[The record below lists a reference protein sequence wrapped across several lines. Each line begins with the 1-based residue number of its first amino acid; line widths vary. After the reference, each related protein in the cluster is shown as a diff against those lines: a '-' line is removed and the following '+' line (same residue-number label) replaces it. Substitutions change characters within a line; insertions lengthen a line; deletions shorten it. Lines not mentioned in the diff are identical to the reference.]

1 MAFAGTRSPEPCD
14 RAQATVVP
22 LAAAYRRS
30 RKGRW
35 RDLAVHDSAALAR
48 PCPPRAQ
55 AAPDI
60 RVLLAESVGLV
71 RVGLRSLLERER
83 DMTVVGEATSGEEAV
98 ALAVAVR
105 PDVVLMDIRVAG
117 LGALAATRRLLAGPD
132 PSGVPVVIIAPEE
145 REDDLYAAL
154 RSGAS
159 GFVFLETDP
168 LELLLTVRAV
178 AAGDAQLSPWATRW
192 LIAEFASGPAPLHV
206 SAAVFDGLTTR
217 ERDIASLVA
226 RGLTN
231 DEIAKQ
237 LVVSPATVKTHV
249 SRAMLKLHVQDR
261 AKLVAIAYQS
271 GFVRYRA
278 ADEIAV
284 LDRCAAPPIVR

>member
-1 MAFAGTRSPEPCD
+1 V
-14 RAQATVVP
+14 QATVVP
-22 LAAAYRRS
+22 LAAAHRRS
-30 RKGRW
+30 GKGRW

-48 PCPPRAQ
+48 PRPRRAQ
-55 AAPDI
+55 AAPDV

-71 RVGLRSLLERER
+71 RAGLRSLLERER

-98 ALAVAVR
+98 ALALDVR

-117 LGALAATRRLLAGPD
+117 LGALAATRRLLAGQN
-132 PSGVPVVIIAPEE
+132 PSGVRVVIITPVE
-145 REDDLYAAL
+145 RDDDLYAAL

-178 AAGDAQLSPWATRW
+178 AAGDAQLSPWATGR
-192 LIAEFASGPAPLHV
+192 LIAEFASGPVPLHV

-249 SRAMLKLHVQDR
+249 SRAMLKLHVRDR

-271 GFVRYRA
+271 GFVRHRA
-278 ADEIAV
+278 LDERAV
-284 LDRCAAPPIVR
+284 LDRSAAPLIAR